1 MEVTIRKLIFSL
13 LLLVIMLM
21 VSCGNSGS
29 SKIKAENEISF
40 DTISINKRQ
49 HLDNDSTRPFCD
61 ISVNFVYPVKSAKTN
76 LDTLQRFFVSNM
88 FGPSFEDLKP
98 LAAVEAYISNYID
111 NYSHDAYTYSESVSD
126 MEELNALIPGIDVDD
141 SEHEIDKL
149 FYSYYES
156 LSDSITFNQHGI
168 LSFQIKQSNSKG
180 ESASYYVSYS
190 NHVINL
196 NTGDQITEYDIFNAG
211 VDMMICNTLSGF
223 KIQPCV
229 EINMRMNMGVVSRL
243 FHNQF
248 MNEDGEG
255 EYIVDYFKK
264 PESACKFHE
273 RLQQES
279 PLKIK
284 NGKIV
289 SGYLSL
295 TPVTA
300 DTHYVAYVIVK

>member
-21 VSCGNSGS
+21 VSCSNSGS

-211 VDMMICNTLSGF
+211 YDKALQGLIITSLLEQNGVKTIDELEDLGF
-223 KIQPCV
+223 FGIN
-229 EINMRMNMGVVSRL
+229 EIVPNKNFLLNDKGIIYTY
-243 FHNQF
+243 NK
-248 MNEDGEG
+248 G
-255 EYIVDYFKK
+255 EY
-264 PESACKFHE
+264 SAYQLTAPQVFIPYNVIRSLLRE
-273 RLQQES
+273 
-279 PLKIK
+279 
-284 NGKIV
+284 NTIV
-289 SGYLSL
+289 SKL
-295 TPVTA
+295 A
-300 DTHYVAYVIVK
+300 DL

>member
-149 FYSYYES
+149 FYCYYES

-211 VDMMICNTLSGF
+211 YDKALQGLIITSLLEQNGVKTIDELEDLGF
-223 KIQPCV
+223 FGIN
-229 EINMRMNMGVVSRL
+229 EIVPNKNFLLNDKGIIYTY
-243 FHNQF
+243 NK
-248 MNEDGEG
+248 G
-255 EYIVDYFKK
+255 EY
-264 PESACKFHE
+264 SAYQLTAPQVFIPYNVIRSLLRE
-273 RLQQES
+273 
-279 PLKIK
+279 
-284 NGKIV
+284 NTIV
-289 SGYLSL
+289 SKL
-295 TPVTA
+295 A
-300 DTHYVAYVIVK
+300 DL

>member
-180 ESASYYVSYS
+180 EPASYYVSYS

-211 VDMMICNTLSGF
+211 YDKALQELIITSLLEQNGVKTIDELEDLGF
-223 KIQPCV
+223 FGIN
-229 EINMRMNMGVVSRL
+229 EIVPNKNFLLNDKGIIYTY
-243 FHNQF
+243 NK
-248 MNEDGEG
+248 G
-255 EYIVDYFKK
+255 EY
-264 PESACKFHE
+264 SAYQLTAPQVFIPYNVIRSLLRE
-273 RLQQES
+273 
-279 PLKIK
+279 
-284 NGKIV
+284 NTIV
-289 SGYLSL
+289 SKL
-295 TPVTA
+295 A
-300 DTHYVAYVIVK
+300 DL

>member
-98 LAAVEAYISNYID
+98 LAAFEAYISNYID

-211 VDMMICNTLSGF
+211 YDKALQGLIITSLLEQNGVKTIDELEDLGF
-223 KIQPCV
+223 FGIN
-229 EINMRMNMGVVSRL
+229 EIVPNKNFLLNDKGIIYTY
-243 FHNQF
+243 NK
-248 MNEDGEG
+248 G
-255 EYIVDYFKK
+255 EY
-264 PESACKFHE
+264 SAYQLTAPQVFIPYNE
-273 RLQQES
+273 IRSLLRE
-279 PLKIK
+279 
-284 NGKIV
+284 NTIV
-289 SGYLSL
+289 SKL
-295 TPVTA
+295 A
-300 DTHYVAYVIVK
+300 DL

>member
-1 MEVTIRKLIFSL
+1 
-13 LLLVIMLM
+13 MLM

-211 VDMMICNTLSGF
+211 YDKALQGLIITSLLEQNGVKTIDELEDLGF
-223 KIQPCV
+223 FGIN
-229 EINMRMNMGVVSRL
+229 EIVPNKNFLLNDKGIIYTY
-243 FHNQF
+243 NK
-248 MNEDGEG
+248 G
-255 EYIVDYFKK
+255 EY
-264 PESACKFHE
+264 SAYQLTAPQVFIPYNVIRSLLRE
-273 RLQQES
+273 
-279 PLKIK
+279 
-284 NGKIV
+284 NTIV
-289 SGYLSL
+289 SKL
-295 TPVTA
+295 A
-300 DTHYVAYVIVK
+300 DL

>member
-126 MEELNALIPGIDVDD
+126 MELNALIPGIDVDD

-211 VDMMICNTLSGF
+211 YDKALQGLIITSLLEQNGVKTIDELEDLGF
-223 KIQPCV
+223 FGIN
-229 EINMRMNMGVVSRL
+229 EIVPNKNFLLNDKGIIYTY
-243 FHNQF
+243 NK
-248 MNEDGEG
+248 G
-255 EYIVDYFKK
+255 EY
-264 PESACKFHE
+264 SAYQLTAPQVFIPYNVIRSLLRE
-273 RLQQES
+273 
-279 PLKIK
+279 
-284 NGKIV
+284 NTIV
-289 SGYLSL
+289 SKL
-295 TPVTA
+295 A
-300 DTHYVAYVIVK
+300 DL

>member
-180 ESASYYVSYS
+180 EPASYYVSYS

-211 VDMMICNTLSGF
+211 YDKALQGLIITSLLEQNGVKTIDELEDLGF
-223 KIQPCV
+223 FGIN
-229 EINMRMNMGVVSRL
+229 EIVPNKNFLLNDKGIIYTY
-243 FHNQF
+243 NK
-248 MNEDGEG
+248 G
-255 EYIVDYFKK
+255 EY
-264 PESACKFHE
+264 SAYQLTAPQVFIPYNVIRSLLRE
-273 RLQQES
+273 
-279 PLKIK
+279 
-284 NGKIV
+284 NTIV
-289 SGYLSL
+289 SKL
-295 TPVTA
+295 A
-300 DTHYVAYVIVK
+300 DL

>member
-1 MEVTIRKLIFSL
+1 
-13 LLLVIMLM
+13 MLM

-180 ESASYYVSYS
+180 EPASYYVSYS

-211 VDMMICNTLSGF
+211 YDKALQELIITSLLEQNGVKTIDELEDLGF
-223 KIQPCV
+223 FGIN
-229 EINMRMNMGVVSRL
+229 EIVPNKNFLLNDKGIIYTY
-243 FHNQF
+243 NK
-248 MNEDGEG
+248 G
-255 EYIVDYFKK
+255 EY
-264 PESACKFHE
+264 SAYQLTAPQVFIPYNVIRSLLRE
-273 RLQQES
+273 
-279 PLKIK
+279 
-284 NGKIV
+284 NTIV
-289 SGYLSL
+289 SKL
-295 TPVTA
+295 A
-300 DTHYVAYVIVK
+300 DL

>member
-111 NYSHDAYTYSESVSD
+111 NYLHDAYTYSESVSD

-211 VDMMICNTLSGF
+211 YDKALQGLIITSLLEQNGVKTIDELEDLGF
-223 KIQPCV
+223 FGIN
-229 EINMRMNMGVVSRL
+229 EIVPNKNFLLNDKGIIYTY
-243 FHNQF
+243 NK
-248 MNEDGEG
+248 G
-255 EYIVDYFKK
+255 EY
-264 PESACKFHE
+264 SAYQLTAPQVFIPYNVIRSLLRE
-273 RLQQES
+273 
-279 PLKIK
+279 
-284 NGKIV
+284 NTIV
-289 SGYLSL
+289 SKL
-295 TPVTA
+295 A
-300 DTHYVAYVIVK
+300 DL

>member
-126 MEELNALIPGIDVDD
+126 MEELNELIPGIDVDD

-211 VDMMICNTLSGF
+211 YDKALQGLIITSLLEQNGVKTIDELEDLGF
-223 KIQPCV
+223 FGIN
-229 EINMRMNMGVVSRL
+229 EIVPNKNFLLNDKGIIYTY
-243 FHNQF
+243 NK
-248 MNEDGEG
+248 G
-255 EYIVDYFKK
+255 EY
-264 PESACKFHE
+264 SAYQLTAPQVFIPYNVIRSLLRE
-273 RLQQES
+273 
-279 PLKIK
+279 
-284 NGKIV
+284 NTIV
-289 SGYLSL
+289 SKL
-295 TPVTA
+295 A
-300 DTHYVAYVIVK
+300 DL

>member
-1 MEVTIRKLIFSL
+1 
-13 LLLVIMLM
+13 MLM

-180 ESASYYVSYS
+180 EPASYYVSYS

-211 VDMMICNTLSGF
+211 YDKALQVLIITSLLEQNGVKTIDELEDLGF
-223 KIQPCV
+223 FGIN
-229 EINMRMNMGVVSRL
+229 EIVPNKNFLLNDKGIIYTY
-243 FHNQF
+243 NK
-248 MNEDGEG
+248 G
-255 EYIVDYFKK
+255 EY
-264 PESACKFHE
+264 SAYQLTAPQVFIPYNVIRSLLRE
-273 RLQQES
+273 
-279 PLKIK
+279 
-284 NGKIV
+284 NTIV
-289 SGYLSL
+289 SKL
-295 TPVTA
+295 A
-300 DTHYVAYVIVK
+300 DL

>member
-141 SEHEIDKL
+141 SEHEVDKL

-211 VDMMICNTLSGF
+211 YDKALQGLIITSLLEQNGVKTIDELEDLGF
-223 KIQPCV
+223 FGIN
-229 EINMRMNMGVVSRL
+229 EIVPNKNFLLNDKGIIYTY
-243 FHNQF
+243 NK
-248 MNEDGEG
+248 G
-255 EYIVDYFKK
+255 EY
-264 PESACKFHE
+264 SAYQLTAPQVFIPYNVIRSLLRE
-273 RLQQES
+273 
-279 PLKIK
+279 
-284 NGKIV
+284 NTIV
-289 SGYLSL
+289 SKL
-295 TPVTA
+295 A
-300 DTHYVAYVIVK
+300 DL

>member
-1 MEVTIRKLIFSL
+1 
-13 LLLVIMLM
+13 MLM

-211 VDMMICNTLSGF
+211 YDKALQELIITSLLEQNGVKTIDELEDLGF
-223 KIQPCV
+223 FGIN
-229 EINMRMNMGVVSRL
+229 EIVPNKNFLLNDKGIIYTY
-243 FHNQF
+243 NK
-248 MNEDGEG
+248 G
-255 EYIVDYFKK
+255 EY
-264 PESACKFHE
+264 SAYQLTAPQVFIPYNVIRSLLRE
-273 RLQQES
+273 
-279 PLKIK
+279 
-284 NGKIV
+284 NTIV
-289 SGYLSL
+289 SKL
-295 TPVTA
+295 A
-300 DTHYVAYVIVK
+300 DL

>member
-1 MEVTIRKLIFSL
+1 
-13 LLLVIMLM
+13 MLM

-49 HLDNDSTRPFCD
+49 HLDNNSTRPFCD

-211 VDMMICNTLSGF
+211 YDKALQGLIITSLLEQNGVKTIDELEDLGF
-223 KIQPCV
+223 FGIN
-229 EINMRMNMGVVSRL
+229 EIVPNKNFLLNDKGIIYTY
-243 FHNQF
+243 NK
-248 MNEDGEG
+248 G
-255 EYIVDYFKK
+255 EY
-264 PESACKFHE
+264 SAYQLTAPQVFIPYNVIRSLLRE
-273 RLQQES
+273 
-279 PLKIK
+279 
-284 NGKIV
+284 NTIV
-289 SGYLSL
+289 SKL
-295 TPVTA
+295 A
-300 DTHYVAYVIVK
+300 DL

>member
-13 LLLVIMLM
+13 LLLDIMLM

-211 VDMMICNTLSGF
+211 YDKALQGLIITSLLEQNGVKTIDELEDLGF
-223 KIQPCV
+223 FGIN
-229 EINMRMNMGVVSRL
+229 EIVPNKNFLLNDKGIIYTY
-243 FHNQF
+243 NK
-248 MNEDGEG
+248 G
-255 EYIVDYFKK
+255 EY
-264 PESACKFHE
+264 SAYQLTAPQVFIPYNVIRSLLRE
-273 RLQQES
+273 
-279 PLKIK
+279 
-284 NGKIV
+284 NTIV
-289 SGYLSL
+289 SKL
-295 TPVTA
+295 A
-300 DTHYVAYVIVK
+300 DL

>member
-196 NTGDQITEYDIFNAG
+196 NTGDQITEFDIFNAG
-211 VDMMICNTLSGF
+211 YDKALQGLIITSLLEQNGVKTIDELEDLGF
-223 KIQPCV
+223 FGIN
-229 EINMRMNMGVVSRL
+229 EIVPNKNFLLNDKGIIYTY
-243 FHNQF
+243 NK
-248 MNEDGEG
+248 G
-255 EYIVDYFKK
+255 EY
-264 PESACKFHE
+264 SAYQLTAPQVFIPYNVIRSLLRE
-273 RLQQES
+273 
-279 PLKIK
+279 
-284 NGKIV
+284 NTIV
-289 SGYLSL
+289 SKL
-295 TPVTA
+295 A
-300 DTHYVAYVIVK
+300 DL

>member
-1 MEVTIRKLIFSL
+1 
-13 LLLVIMLM
+13 MLM

-211 VDMMICNTLSGF
+211 YDKALQVLIITSLLEQNGVKTIDELEDLGF
-223 KIQPCV
+223 FGIN
-229 EINMRMNMGVVSRL
+229 EIVPNKNFLLNDKGIIYTY
-243 FHNQF
+243 NK
-248 MNEDGEG
+248 G
-255 EYIVDYFKK
+255 EY
-264 PESACKFHE
+264 SAYQLTAPQVFIPYNVIRSLLRE
-273 RLQQES
+273 
-279 PLKIK
+279 
-284 NGKIV
+284 NTIV
-289 SGYLSL
+289 SKL
-295 TPVTA
+295 A
-300 DTHYVAYVIVK
+300 DL

>member
-98 LAAVEAYISNYID
+98 LTAVEAYISNYID

-196 NTGDQITEYDIFNAG
+196 NTGNQITEYDIFNAG
-211 VDMMICNTLSGF
+211 YDKALQGLIITSLLEQNGVKTIDELEDLGF
-223 KIQPCV
+223 FGIN
-229 EINMRMNMGVVSRL
+229 EIVPNKNFLLNDKGIIYTY
-243 FHNQF
+243 NK
-248 MNEDGEG
+248 G
-255 EYIVDYFKK
+255 EY
-264 PESACKFHE
+264 SAYQLTAPQVFIPYNVIRSLLRE
-273 RLQQES
+273 
-279 PLKIK
+279 
-284 NGKIV
+284 NTIV
-289 SGYLSL
+289 SKL
-295 TPVTA
+295 A
-300 DTHYVAYVIVK
+300 DL

>member
-211 VDMMICNTLSGF
+211 YDKALQGLIITSLLEQNGVKTIDELEDLGF
-223 KIQPCV
+223 FGIN
-229 EINMRMNMGVVSRL
+229 EIVPN
-243 FHNQF
+243 
-248 MNEDGEG
+248 
-255 EYIVDYFKK
+255 
-264 PESACKFHE
+264 
-273 RLQQES
+273 
-279 PLKIK
+279 K
-284 NGKIV
+284 NF
-289 SGYLSL
+289 Y
-295 TPVTA
+295 
-300 DTHYVAYVIVK
+300 

>member
-141 SEHEIDKL
+141 SDHEIDKL

-211 VDMMICNTLSGF
+211 YDKALQGLIITSLLEQNGVKTIDELEDLGF
-223 KIQPCV
+223 FGIN
-229 EINMRMNMGVVSRL
+229 EIVPNKNFLLNDKGIIYTY
-243 FHNQF
+243 NK
-248 MNEDGEG
+248 G
-255 EYIVDYFKK
+255 EY
-264 PESACKFHE
+264 SAYQLTAPQVFIPYNVIRSLLRE
-273 RLQQES
+273 
-279 PLKIK
+279 
-284 NGKIV
+284 NTIV
-289 SGYLSL
+289 SKL
-295 TPVTA
+295 A
-300 DTHYVAYVIVK
+300 DL

>member
-111 NYSHDAYTYSESVSD
+111 NYSHDAYTYSESVSY

-211 VDMMICNTLSGF
+211 YDKALQGLIITSLLEQNGVKTIDELEDLGF
-223 KIQPCV
+223 FGIN
-229 EINMRMNMGVVSRL
+229 EIVPNKNFLLNDKGIIYTY
-243 FHNQF
+243 NK
-248 MNEDGEG
+248 G
-255 EYIVDYFKK
+255 EY
-264 PESACKFHE
+264 SAYQLTAPQVFIPYNVIRSLLRE
-273 RLQQES
+273 
-279 PLKIK
+279 
-284 NGKIV
+284 NTIV
-289 SGYLSL
+289 SKL
-295 TPVTA
+295 A
-300 DTHYVAYVIVK
+300 DL

>member
-13 LLLVIMLM
+13 LLLAIMLM

-211 VDMMICNTLSGF
+211 YDKALQGLIITSLLEQNGVKTIDELEDLGF
-223 KIQPCV
+223 FGIN
-229 EINMRMNMGVVSRL
+229 EIVPNKNFLLNDKGIIYTY
-243 FHNQF
+243 NK
-248 MNEDGEG
+248 G
-255 EYIVDYFKK
+255 EY
-264 PESACKFHE
+264 SAYQLTAPQVFIPYNVIRSLLRE
-273 RLQQES
+273 
-279 PLKIK
+279 
-284 NGKIV
+284 NTIV
-289 SGYLSL
+289 SKL
-295 TPVTA
+295 A
-300 DTHYVAYVIVK
+300 DL

>member
-211 VDMMICNTLSGF
+211 YDKALQGLIITSLLEQNGVKTIDELEDLGF
-223 KIQPCV
+223 FGIN
-229 EINMRMNMGVVSRL
+229 EIVPNKNFLLNDKGIIYTY
-243 FHNQF
+243 NK
-248 MNEDGEG
+248 G
-255 EYIVDYFKK
+255 EY
-264 PESACKFHE
+264 SAYQLTAPQVFIPYNVIRSLLRE
-273 RLQQES
+273 
-279 PLKIK
+279 
-284 NGKIV
+284 NTIV
-289 SGYLSL
+289 SKL
-295 TPVTA
+295 A
-300 DTHYVAYVIVK
+300 DL